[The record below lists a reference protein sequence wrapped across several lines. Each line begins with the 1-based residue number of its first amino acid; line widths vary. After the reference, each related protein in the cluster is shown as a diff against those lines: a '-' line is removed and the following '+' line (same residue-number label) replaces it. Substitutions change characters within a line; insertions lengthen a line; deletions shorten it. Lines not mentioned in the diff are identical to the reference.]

1 MSNSWI
7 KSEKNLNPTDL
18 SISNC
23 NQVYF
28 KALLKLM
35 LITFL
40 FFLII
45 WSIRRA
51 LPNSNKAI
59 SYRKISVDSF
69 TASSLD

>member
-1 MSNSWI
+1 
-7 KSEKNLNPTDL
+7 
-18 SISNC
+18 
-23 NQVYF
+23 
-28 KALLKLM
+28 M

-69 TASSLD
+69 TASSLDQAFWRLWVAEIMQVTSSEWKSVGHTRFPPPRAF